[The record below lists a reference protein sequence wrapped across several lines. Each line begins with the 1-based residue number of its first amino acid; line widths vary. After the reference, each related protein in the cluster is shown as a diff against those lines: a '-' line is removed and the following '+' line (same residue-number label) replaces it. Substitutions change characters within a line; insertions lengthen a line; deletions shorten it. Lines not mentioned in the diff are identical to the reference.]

1 VDVLKSA
8 ISVLKP
14 FKDELDKILF
24 VGGGA
29 PLADGVVTNAKCI
42 VCPNPQ
48 LANVLG
54 LVPTN
59 SKVTPLEK
67 EVA

>member
-1 VDVLKSA
+1 VDILKSA

-29 PLADGVVTNAKCI
+29 PLAEGVVTNAKCI
-42 VCPNPQ
+42 VCSNPQ
-48 LANVLG
+48 LANCLG
-54 LVPTN
+54 LVPSN
-59 SKVTPLEK
+59 QKVTPINK